1 MDGQKKEAADVKE
14 QRNIRGTSGGSNTY
28 KKRHGSFFLLLQ
40 ASCREPEETAHV
52 RYNDVKI
59 DESALEP
66 MYTHRN
72 Q

>member
-14 QRNIRGTSGGSNTY
+14 QRNIRGSNTY
-28 KKRHGSFFLLLQ
+28 QKRHGSFFLLLQ

>member
-1 MDGQKKEAADVKE
+1 MDGQKKEAAEVKE
-14 QRNIRGTSGGSNTY
+14 QRNIRGSNNTY

-59 DESALEP
+59 DKSALEP
-66 MYTHRN
+66 MYMHRN